1 MASSRAIRIATDE
14 ILSDPEFDHSLAA
27 SRTRLEKALAIG
39 SEVALRRA
47 ENGLANADD
56 AEILSKM
63 AGMYRTLANTL
74 PQKSLDEMSDEELT
88 AAAGK

>member
-1 MASSRAIRIATDE
+1 MARAARIATDE
-14 ILSDPEFDHSLAA
+14 LLNSPDFDVSMAA
-27 SRTRLEKALAIG
+27 SRARLEKALALG
-39 SEVALRRA
+39 SEMALRRA
-47 ENGLANADD
+47 ENGLCNEDD

-63 AGMYRTLANTL
+63 ASMYRTLANTL